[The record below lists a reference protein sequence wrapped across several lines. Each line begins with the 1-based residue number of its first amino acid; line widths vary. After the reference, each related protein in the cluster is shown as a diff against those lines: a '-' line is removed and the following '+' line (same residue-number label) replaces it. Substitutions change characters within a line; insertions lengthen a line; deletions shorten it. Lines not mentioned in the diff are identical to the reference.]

1 MKIMHPVM
9 HHLLISSGVELFK
22 GINIIAIGGS
32 VFFTPL
38 FTLVFTLV
46 STDKAFSSQDNF
58 CRVAGVTLKRRH
70 FFRNGFIAYLFI
82 FERYFLFMVDILRR
96 FLINCCPKARFV
108 AIKEVSYVGQS

>member
-1 MKIMHPVM
+1 VRLSH
-9 HHLLISSGVELFK
+9 
-22 GINIIAIGGS
+22 INILAIYC
-32 VFFTPL
+32 
-38 FTLVFTLV
+38 
-46 STDKAFSSQDNF
+46 KATKGPKDRQGDRQGFQFPGYF